1 MTKNLFYPAIY
12 CSFCLLALACSNPP
26 PAGDAAADGQDAVS
40 DNGTNDAEDVAAQDA
55 VDVVLPP
62 GPRGQVLAV
71 PEMGSVVI
79 PTLTADVNVVYTEA
93 HVPHVYAASSRDAN
107 VVQGFLLGRDRY
119 FQVELQR
126 RVGLGTVSE
135 LLGERGMALDTQ
147 ARGRGYRVIAER
159 LLTQMGAQELEALD
173 AYAEGFNAYV
183 MGVRAR
189 PVTVPP
195 EVRAIGLVLGLAN
208 PAMLMQPIARQD
220 LAAVLALVLANSS
233 FSTDDLERAN
243 AASVFST
250 LYTGLAANSSVTPA
264 ERAARRELVRS
275 EIFDRVNPL
284 TDVTSALGFSTDQ
297 RMGSMASVAPN
308 GGALLRSSSRRSR
321 SPRQQRASN
330 SHRNEL
336 RVARAVIERALAAT
350 EPLEH
355 LRRGGRDADYGSNA
369 WALSGRGTA
378 DGSALLAGDG
388 HLPLSIPTLLYQLHQ
403 DTTVFSDAMRGE
415 SQIGLFFP
423 GIPFMALGTNG
434 RVAYSFTYL
443 YGDLTDWYAERIQL
457 DAMGRPQCAE
467 VYNPGTMRN
476 DCVPLTSVNESYVI
490 ADVPLLM
497 SRGRTDMW
505 TRYTTRDGKY
515 FASIEGDV
523 AMPGQVAPAGRSI
536 VDVMGQR
543 VIPRDVDNDGVI
555 SAITF
560 DYVGF
565 DVSNVPGALREFS
578 QASTVRELRNAQ
590 RRFVAFAQNFV
601 GADSTGA
608 VYYSGFTGAPCRGY
622 LERVGV
628 GAARRWAPG
637 ADPRMLLDGTK
648 YRGFSIPLDAMGRVD
663 DTRGAMDAYQC
674 ALPFDAWP
682 QSIDPERGYT
692 LTANNDLVGTTF
704 DNNLANDQHYLGGP
718 YDVGYRARSIRD
730 ALAGHVQRHD
740 GSVDTMAALQ
750 ANHKSQLGPI
760 IVPAIAS
767 AIERARAIAG
777 GMPAANDSET
787 RMSQAYL
794 ARRASIDEALRRMQT
809 WITRGAVA
817 ESGVST
823 FYDTPTMDQQQ
834 DAVATMIFN
843 GFYRTLQQLVLGDE
857 AIDRLLDTDSRFL
870 RGATMVDLLAN
881 RGANPSRLGSYDAMR
896 QESLFWDDVRTPEI
910 ERSPELIVSAL
921 SQTIA
926 ALTAVSPT
934 VGEGGF
940 GTADMNQ
947 WLWGLRHQVALES
960 IITAYA
966 GGVMGIEPLTNL
978 QTINTRRLPLAMGI
992 TAPDPRAGLQWFPR
1006 PGDFYNVDA
1015 ANPPNTGVNWVY
1027 RNGPVMRM
1035 VIELKNGRVRGQN
1048 VIPAGQ
1054 NGANNSQYFDDQA
1067 RLWLGNR
1074 ALPMRYTVD
1083 EVVSNATGRERF
1095 SPR

>member
-1 MTKNLFYPAIY
+1 MIKKLFSLGI
-12 CSFCLLALACSNPP
+12 CSSFCLAAVACSNPP
-26 PAGDAAADGQDAVS
+26 PAADAGSEAGDAAGVPDGS
-40 DNGTNDAEDVAAQDA
+40 AEDADSAAPADA
-55 VDVVLPP
+55 ADVVLPP
-62 GPRGQVLAV
+62 GPRGQVLGV
-71 PEMGSVVI
+71 PETGAVVI
-79 PTLTADVNVVYTEA
+79 PSLMSDVNVVYTESRI
-93 HVPHVYAASSRDAN
+93 PHVYAANPRDAN
-107 VVQGFLLGRDRY
+107 VVQGYLLGRDRY
-119 FQVELQR
+119 FQIELQR
-126 RVGLGTVSE
+126 RVGLGTASE
-135 LLGERGMALDTQ
+135 LLGERGMSLDTQ
-147 ARGRGYRVIAER
+147 ARGRGYRVIADR
-159 LLTQMGAQELEALD
+159 IMAQMGPEEREALD

-189 PVTVPP
+189 PVAAPP
-195 EVRAIGLVLGLAN
+195 EVRAIALVLGVAN
-208 PAMLMQPIARQD
+208 PAMIMQTITRSD

-233 FSTDDLERAN
+233 FSTDDLDRAN
-243 AASVFST
+243 AASTFAT
-250 LYTGLAANSSVTPA
+250 LYGSLPANSSVA
-264 ERAARRELVRS
+264 MADRSARRDLVRS
-275 EIFDRVNPL
+275 EIFDRVKPL
-284 TDVTSALGFSTDQ
+284 TDVTSASGFGTDQ
-297 RMGSMASVAPN
+297 RMGSMASA
-308 GGALLRSSSRRSR
+308 GSR
-321 SPRQQRASN
+321 SGANSRARNGRRRRAPVQQESN
-330 SHRNEL
+330 IRIAHE
-336 RVARAVIERALAAT
+336 VIERAIAAT

-355 LRRGGRDADYGSNA
+355 LRRGSRDADYGSNA

-378 DGSALLAGDG
+378 DGSALLSGDG

-403 DTTVFSDAMRGE
+403 DTTVFSEGAPGSQ

-423 GIPFMALGTNG
+423 GIPFMPLGTNG

-457 DAMGRPQCAE
+457 NAMGQPSCAE
-467 VYNPGTMRN
+467 VFNPMTMMN
-476 DCVPLTSVNESYVI
+476 DCVPLTAVNESYTI
-490 ADVPLLM
+490 ADVPLLG
-497 SRGRTDMW
+497 SRGRTEMW

-523 AMPGQVAPAGRSI
+523 AMPGQMAPAGRSI

-543 VIPRDVDNDGVI
+543 IIPRDTNNDGVV
-555 SAITF
+555 SAVTF

-578 QASTVRELRNAQ
+578 VANSVRDLRNAQ

-608 VYYSGFTGAPCRGY
+608 VYYSGFTGTPCRSY
-622 LERVGV
+622 LQRTGM
-628 GAARRWAPG
+628 GANQRWAPG

-663 DTRGAMDAYQC
+663 DTRGMMDPYQC
-674 ALPFDAWP
+674 AIPFDAWP

-692 LTANNDLVGTTF
+692 LTANNDLAGTTF
-704 DNNLANDQHYLGGP
+704 DNNNANDQYYLGGP
-718 YDVGYRARSIRD
+718 YDPGYRARTIRD
-730 ALAGHVQRHD
+730 TLAGHVQNHD
-740 GSVDTMAALQ
+740 GSIDSMARLQ

-760 IVPAIAS
+760 FVPAITA
-767 AIERARAIAG
+767 AVARCRAIMG
-777 GMPAANDSET
+777 GMPAANPAET
-787 RMSQAYL
+787 RMVALYQSN
-794 ARRASIDEALRRMQT
+794 RATIDEALQRMEQ
-809 WITRGAVA
+809 WITRGGTA
-817 ESGVST
+817 ESGVQT
-823 FYDTPTMDQQQ
+823 FYDMPTMDQQR

-843 GFYRTLQQLVLGDE
+843 AFYRSLQATVLGDE
-857 AIDRLLDTDSRFL
+857 GIDPLLDTDSRFL

-881 RGANPSRLGSYDAMR
+881 RGANPGNIASYDAMR
-896 QESLFWDDVRTPEI
+896 QESLFWDNVRTPEI
-910 ERSPELIVSAL
+910 ESSNELIVDSLRQAL
-921 SQTIA
+921 A
-926 ALTAVSPT
+926 ALTAPSATP
-934 VGEGGF
+934 GEGGF

-978 QTINTRRLPLAMGI
+978 QVINTRRLPLAMNLM
-992 TAPDPRAGLQWFPR
+992 APDPRAGLQWFPR

-1015 ANPPNTGVNWVY
+1015 ANPPNSGLNWVY

-1054 NGANNSQYFDDQA
+1054 SGANNTAFFDDQA
-1067 RLWLGNR
+1067 KLWLGNR

-1083 EVVSNATGRERF
+1083 EVVMNAAGRERF